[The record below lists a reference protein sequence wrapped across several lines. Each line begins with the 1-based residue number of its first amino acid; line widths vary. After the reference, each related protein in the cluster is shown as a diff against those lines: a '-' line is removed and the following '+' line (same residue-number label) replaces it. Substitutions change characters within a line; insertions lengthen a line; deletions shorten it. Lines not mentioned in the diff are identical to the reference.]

1 MNFRKNKVHPY
12 VDILP
17 MLTLDDFEKKIL
29 TLRYVE
35 ILDMLH
41 KRVNSVTI
49 SYYFNKVIITIG
61 SLIVPALLSIQYT
74 NTGPGQDAKSFSFQ
88 IYWSTWVL
96 SLLVSICNAL
106 MSIFKIDKKYIYLH
120 SDIEYLTSEGWQYA
134 QLSGRYSGFFTPGE
148 TPTHHNQFKFF
159 CHIIEKIMMKE
170 VEAEFANKLE
180 QSAAHQ
186 NSKKASSI
194 ETAGPLTP
202 LRQEAI
208 EAMKQF
214 IKEARGD
221 ENTLRNLIGDGAATE
236 QQNSGGEDTNVQNS
250 NIPSTTERTER
261 RTSEGSQG
269 SENSQMSVRIN
280 MQESTAT

>member
-1 MNFRKNKVHPY
+1 MNFYKNKVNPY

-17 MLTLDDFEKKIL
+17 MLTLDEFEKKII

-41 KRVNSVTI
+41 RRVKSVTV

-148 TPTHHNQFKFF
+148 TPTHRNQFKFF

-186 NSKKASSI
+186 NSKKATSI

-221 ENTLRNLIGDGAATE
+221 ENTLRNLIGNGTTTE
-236 QQNSGGEDTNVQNS
+236 QQDSSGENTNNQSSNSSATA
-250 NIPSTTERTER
+250 ER
-261 RTSEGSQG
+261 RESEATEA
-269 SENSQMSVRIN
+269 SENSQVSVRIN
-280 MQESTAT
+280 MQESTHA